1 MKLLNNEPLK
11 GGTEGRVSR
20 MSEVCWHCLRCHWYC
35 DDVLEE
41 CRGQSE
47 PCHEFK
53 LCMED
58 IEKMQ
63 NKFEDRLVN
72 VNDVIEAVDKHTR
85 ENETLDDDISVIL
98 EEVETAFD
106 KEKVIEE
113 LRSEASR
120 WHESGVEF
128 KDENEKGVA
137 AGFRFATH
145 IVEKG
150 GIE

>member
-1 MKLLNNEPLK
+1 MC
-11 GGTEGRVSR
+11 GTEERVSR

-85 ENETLDDDISVIL
+85 EDETLDEDISVIL
-98 EEVETAFD
+98 EEVKTAFD

-113 LRSEASR
+113 LEYDKEMSAKYSTGLREQGHIEA
-120 WHESGVEF
+120 F
-128 KDENEKGVA
+128 DEA
-137 AGFRFATH
+137 IS
-145 IVEKG
+145 IVKKG
-150 GIE
+150 GINNILL

>member
-1 MKLLNNEPLK
+1 ME
-11 GGTEGRVSR
+11 R
-20 MSEVCWHCLRCHWYC
+20 EVCWHCLHCHWYC

-58 IEKMQ
+58 IEKMK

-85 ENETLDDDISVIL
+85 EDGTLDEDISVIL

-106 KEKVIEE
+106 KDKVINEIHISSAGMAVNMNVSSSYAE
-113 LRSEASR
+113 GYIDAA
-120 WHESGVEF
+120 
-128 KDENEKGVA
+128 KDIIE
-137 AGFRFATH
+137 
-145 IVEKG
+145 IVERG

>member
-1 MKLLNNEPLK
+1 ME
-11 GGTEGRVSR
+11 R
-20 MSEVCWHCLRCHWYC
+20 EVCWHCLHCHWYC

-58 IEKMQ
+58 IEKMK

-85 ENETLDDDISVIL
+85 EDGTLDDDISIIL

-106 KEKVIEE
+106 KEKVIDE
-113 LRSEASR
+113 LKSAENYLYVNGIRITN
-120 WHESGVEF
+120 F
-128 KDENEKGVA
+128 KFIHALTAIE
-137 AGFRFATH
+137 

>member
-1 MKLLNNEPLK
+1 ME
-11 GGTEGRVSR
+11 R
-20 MSEVCWHCLRCHWYC
+20 EVCWHCLHCHWYC

-58 IEKMQ
+58 IEKMK

-85 ENETLDDDISVIL
+85 EDGTLDEDISVIL

-113 LRSEASR
+113 LENYLFEKYCVEGDSR
-120 WHESGVEF
+120 I
-128 KDENEKGVA
+128 DE
-137 AGFRFATH
+137 
-145 IVEKG
+145 IVDKG

>member
-1 MKLLNNEPLK
+1 MC
-11 GGTEGRVSR
+11 GTEERVSR

-85 ENETLDDDISVIL
+85 EDETLDEDISVIL
-98 EEVETAFD
+98 EEVKTAFD

-113 LRSEASR
+113 LDKFTGEECTLHECGIRSERCKPCIAKKAI
-120 WHESGVEF
+120 E
-128 KDENEKGVA
+128 
-137 AGFRFATH
+137 

>member
-1 MKLLNNEPLK
+1 ME
-11 GGTEGRVSR
+11 R
-20 MSEVCWHCLRCHWYC
+20 EVCWHCLHCHWYC

-58 IEKMQ
+58 IEKMK

-85 ENETLDDDISVIL
+85 EDGTLDEDISVIL

-106 KEKVIEE
+106 KEETIDQLKEE
-113 LRSEASR
+113 GCIIDDEAGNR
-120 WHESGVEF
+120 AVE
-128 KDENEKGVA
+128 
-137 AGFRFATH
+137 
-145 IVEKG
+145 IIEKG
-150 GIE
+150 GLN

>member
-1 MKLLNNEPLK
+1 MC
-11 GGTEGRVSR
+11 GTEERVSR

-85 ENETLDDDISVIL
+85 EDETLDEDISVIL
-98 EEVETAFD
+98 EEVKTAFD
-106 KEKVIEE
+106 KEKVISKLEE
-113 LRSEASR
+113 AGQECNEANNICGA
-120 WHESGVEF
+120 EAIDYAIGVVEEGGVE
-128 KDENEKGVA
+128 
-137 AGFRFATH
+137 
-145 IVEKG
+145 
-150 GIE
+150 

>member
-1 MKLLNNEPLK
+1 ME
-11 GGTEGRVSR
+11 R
-20 MSEVCWHCLRCHWYC
+20 EVCWHCLHCHWYC
-35 DDVLEE
+35 DDVSEE

-58 IEKMQ
+58 IEKMK

-85 ENETLDDDISVIL
+85 EDGTLDEDISVIL

-106 KEKVIEE
+106 KEKVIKE
-113 LRSEASR
+113 LKSAENYLYVNGIRITN
-120 WHESGVEF
+120 F
-128 KDENEKGVA
+128 KFIHTLTAIE
-137 AGFRFATH
+137 

>member
-11 GGTEGRVSR
+11 GGAEGQVSR

-58 IEKMQ
+58 IEKMK

-72 VNDVIEAVDKHTR
+72 VNDVIEAIDKHTR

-106 KEKVIEE
+106 KEKVKEE
-113 LRSEASR
+113 LTAGKFITIGGNTVG
-120 WHESGVEF
+120 ESVNIRIDRAVE
-128 KDENEKGVA
+128 
-137 AGFRFATH
+137 

-150 GIE
+150 GIK

>member
-1 MKLLNNEPLK
+1 MC
-11 GGTEGRVSR
+11 GTEERVSR

-53 LCMED
+53 FCMED

-72 VNDVIEAVDKHTR
+72 VNDVVEAIDKHTR
-85 ENETLDDDISVIL
+85 EDETLDEDISVIL
-98 EEVETAFD
+98 EEVKTAFD

-113 LRSEASR
+113 LDKLTGEECTLHECGIRSERCKPCIAKKAI
-120 WHESGVEF
+120 E
-128 KDENEKGVA
+128 
-137 AGFRFATH
+137 

>member
-1 MKLLNNEPLK
+1 MC
-11 GGTEGRVSR
+11 GTEERVSR

-85 ENETLDDDISVIL
+85 EDETLDEDISVIL
-98 EEVETAFD
+98 EEVKTAFD
-106 KEKVIEE
+106 KEKIIEE
-113 LRSEASR
+113 LRQEAMYELGIPEKKFNS
-120 WHESGVEF
+120 
-128 KDENEKGVA
+128 DEGEYSSYCSISFSQAKK
-137 AGFRFATH
+137 
-145 IVEKG
+145 IVKKG

>member
-1 MKLLNNEPLK
+1 MN
-11 GGTEGRVSR
+11 R

-53 LCMED
+53 LCTED

-85 ENETLDDDISVIL
+85 EDETLDEDISVIL
-98 EEVETAFD
+98 EEVKTAFD

-113 LRSEASR
+113 LEYDKEMSAKYSTGLREQGHIEA
-120 WHESGVEF
+120 F
-128 KDENEKGVA
+128 DEAISIIK
-137 AGFRFATH
+137 
-145 IVEKG
+145 KG
-150 GIE
+150 GIK

>member
-1 MKLLNNEPLK
+1 MC
-11 GGTEGRVSR
+11 GTEGQVNR

-85 ENETLDDDISVIL
+85 EDETLDEDISVIL
-98 EEVETAFD
+98 EEVKTAFD

-113 LRSEASR
+113 LDKFTGEECTLHECGIRSERCKPCIAKKAI
-120 WHESGVEF
+120 E
-128 KDENEKGVA
+128 
-137 AGFRFATH
+137 

-150 GIE
+150 GVE

>member
-1 MKLLNNEPLK
+1 MN
-11 GGTEGRVSR
+11 G

-53 LCMED
+53 LCRED

-63 NKFEDRLVN
+63 NKFEDGLVN

-85 ENETLDDDISVIL
+85 EDETLDEDISVIL
-98 EEVETAFD
+98 EEVKTAFD
-106 KEKVIEE
+106 KEKVIENTGRMPAKIYE
-113 LRSEASR
+113 IYKALSHVASLHGLEIIGLRDKY
-120 WHESGVEF
+120 SGKEWR
-128 KDENEKGVA
+128 K
-137 AGFRFATH
+137 
-145 IVEKG
+145 
-150 GIE
+150 